1 MENVAVASATWLL
14 VGVLNLVLAGAVHLR
29 EEKHSV
35 LFTSPV
41 LVRATAWVLVLFF
54 VLFSVYTWG
63 FVDAFV
69 FSALERLLLA
79 RDLEGWHFVTDVLC
93 AILAFTAV
101 QALCLAAVGMFV
113 ALEGEL
119 TSTYLMVSWP
129 GLLRTLTAVL
139 CVFLATFALCCVIC
153 CAFVLYLSG
162 SLHERPR
169 GVPWDA
175 ALVAVQSMLFVFACV
190 LLTGARVRS
199 ENVSVS
205 ASFLRA

>member
-14 VGVLNLVLAGAVHLR
+14 VGALNLVLAGAVHLR
-29 EEKHSV
+29 EDKHSV
-35 LFTSPV
+35 LFASPV
-41 LVRATAWVLVLFF
+41 LVRATAWVLVWFV

-79 RDLEGWHFVTDVLC
+79 HDLEGWHFVTDVLC

-119 TSTYLMVSWP
+119 TSTHLVGTWP
-129 GLLRTLTAVL
+129 GLLHTLTAVL
-139 CVFLATFALCCVIC
+139 CISLATFALCGVISI
-153 CAFVLYLSG
+153 AFVLYLSG
-162 SLHERPR
+162 SLRERPH

-175 ALVAVQSMLFVFACV
+175 VLVAVQSMLFVFSCV
-190 LLTGARVRS
+190 LLTGARVRAR
-199 ENVSVS
+199 S
-205 ASFLRA
+205 APDSGPGA

>member
-29 EEKHSV
+29 EDKHSV

-41 LVRATAWVLVLFF
+41 LVRATAWVLVWFV

-113 ALEGEL
+113 ALESEL
-119 TSTYLMVSWP
+119 TSTYLVVSWP
-129 GLLRTLTAVL
+129 GLMRTLTAVL
-139 CVFLATFALCCVIC
+139 CVFLATFASCSVIC

-162 SLHERPR
+162 SLHERPQ

-175 ALVAVQSMLFVFACV
+175 ALVAVQSMLFVLACV
-190 LLTGARVRS
+190 LFAGARVRS
-199 ENVSVS
+199 VS
-205 ASFLRA
+205 APEPCRGP